1 MLQDL
6 CEPRVV
12 ERVMSDGITL
22 KQEGL
27 LKHFDGPKSW
37 CRSVGRGAG
46 EPFTTSMTAAS
57 AGLCVLTPKPE
68 SSKDQSVRS

>member
-12 ERVMSDGITL
+12 ERVMSDEITL

-27 LKHFDGPKSW
+27 LKHFGGPKSW

-46 EPFTTSMTAAS
+46 GTSHYVNDCCLSWAVCFNTQA
-57 AGLCVLTPKPE
+57 
-68 SSKDQSVRS
+68 